1 MTSDLPVRLFLATKA
16 FIRHKDRVLILRES
30 NKYIDGVQTGK
41 FDVPGGRMTI
51 MGETFLDSLRRE
63 VLEESGLE
71 ISHISPFFVNEFRVT
86 KKDEIWQI
94 VAMYFKADS
103 NTDQVKLS
111 QDHAEY
117 QWIDAA
123 AYSEYPVIENLC
135 AVFEAYNSGENTI
148 A

>member
-1 MTSDLPVRLFLATKA
+1 MTNDLPVRLFLATKA

-41 FDVPGGRMTI
+41 FDVPGGRMTV
-51 MGETFLDSLRRE
+51 MGEHFIDSLKRE
-63 VLEESGLE
+63 VREEAGLTIRN
-71 ISHISPFFVNEFRVT
+71 ISSFFVNEFRVT

-103 NTDQVKLS
+103 DTDQVILS
-111 QDHAEY
+111 EDHGEY
-117 QWIDAA
+117 AWIDPGK
-123 AYSEYPVIENLC
+123 YRDYPMIENLC
-135 AVFEAYNSGENTI
+135 AVFDAYNSGVNTI